1 MIEVK
6 LGKYRDNKIGK
17 VYEVE
22 VYYSL
27 GGINYFSG
35 GTNRRGVY
43 ISIGPKEVSE
53 RTVSCVL
60 LGNENES
67 GMRMLLQELQ
77 RKNEKILCQWYEKV
91 KPIVDDMIAI
101 AKQSG
106 VRASLEHCRNLLCVE
121 QFKDKNELKV
131 EV

>member
-6 LGKYRDNKIGK
+6 PGKYRDAKLGK

-53 RTVSCVL
+53 GSVSCVL

-67 GMRMLLQELQ
+67 GMRMLLQELP
-77 RKNEKILCQWYEKV
+77 RKNEKILQQWYERI
-91 KPIVDDMIAI
+91 KPVVDNMITV
-101 AKQSG
+101 AKQMG
-106 VRASLEHCRNLLCVE
+106 VRASLEHCKNQLCVE
-121 QFKDKNELKV
+121 I
-131 EV
+131 

>member
-6 LGKYRDNKIGK
+6 PGKYRDNKEGK

-35 GTNRRGVY
+35 GTNKRGVY

-60 LGNENES
+60 LGGENES
-67 GMRMLLQELQ
+67 GMKMLLQELQ
-77 RKNEKILCQWYEKV
+77 RKNEKILQQWYDKI
-91 KPIVDDMIAI
+91 KPIVDEMIAV

-106 VRASLEHCRNLLCVE
+106 VRASLEYC
-121 QFKDKNELKV
+121 KNQICIEDMKFLKV